1 MGLYNGMNITFGHAI
16 MRDPLPGTPTHPVN
30 QHFSVPTEVLIPGPI
45 ATAAALSHPRRVVY
59 RVPANC
65 RAAAHALSHPGT
77 TLSGFGALSLYGL
90 PTLVDTCDTV
100 LINPKVGRKVLGTS
114 TQPGMVRGSPK
125 PQDVWRVF
133 FNGAVVQLATPAL
146 ATIQALKAIR
156 RGEAVWEV
164 ETVEDDPVF
173 VRAVQ
178 LVDAARRFLAISPE
192 SLILAGHK
200 LIDDRWLASVT
211 SSSSALADSPKE
223 TEMRLILKR
232 LADKHGLTFRE
243 QLPVRRGNRLVTT
256 LDAAL
261 LEPRYGF
268 MYDGIHHWTKQQ
280 RVKDAEINI
289 ELQLLQIRPLRFA
302 TGTLCSIP
310 AVTEDLLRRDGFI

>member
-1 MGLYNGMNITFGHAI
+1 MNITVGHAI
-16 MRDPLPGTPTHPVN
+16 MRDPLPGLPVHPVN
-30 QHFSVPTEVLIPGPI
+30 QYFSVPTDMLIPGPI
-45 ATAAALSHPRRVVY
+45 ATAAATSHPRRVVY
-59 RVPANC
+59 RVPASC

-77 TLSGFGALSLYGL
+77 TLSGFGALALFGL
-90 PTLVDTCDTV
+90 PALVDMCDTV
-100 LINPKVGRKVLGTS
+100 LINPKIGRKVLATS
-114 TQPGMVRGSPK
+114 TRPGMVRGSPK

-133 FNGAVVQLATPAL
+133 FNGEVVQLATPPL
-146 ATIQALKAIR
+146 ATIQALKALR
-156 RGEAVWEV
+156 RGEAGWEV

-178 LVDAARRFLAISPE
+178 LVDAVRRFLGVTPE
-192 SLILAGHK
+192 SLVLAGHK
-200 LIDDRWLASVT
+200 LIDDRWLASVI

-223 TEMRLILKR
+223 TEMRLILAR
-232 LADKHGLTFRE
+232 FAGKHGFTYRE
-243 QLPVRRGNRLVTT
+243 QLPVRKRNRLVTT

-261 LEPRYGF
+261 VEPRYGF

-302 TGTLCSIP
+302 TGTLRSIP
-310 AVTEDLLRRDGFI
+310 AVTEALLRKDGFI

>member
-1 MGLYNGMNITFGHAI
+1 MGLYNGMNITVGHAI
-16 MRDPLPGTPTHPVN
+16 MRDPLPGLPVHPVN
-30 QHFSVPTEVLIPGPI
+30 QYFSVPTDMLIPGPI
-45 ATAAALSHPRRVVY
+45 ATAAATSHPRRVVY
-59 RVPANC
+59 RVPASC

-77 TLSGFGALSLYGL
+77 TLSGFGALALFGL
-90 PTLVDTCDTV
+90 PALVDMCDTV
-100 LINPKVGRKVLGTS
+100 LINPKIGRKVLATS
-114 TQPGMVRGSPK
+114 TRPGMVRGSPK

-133 FNGAVVQLATPAL
+133 FNGEVVQLATPPL
-146 ATIQALKAIR
+146 ATIQALKALR
-156 RGEAVWEV
+156 RGEAGWEV

-178 LVDAARRFLAISPE
+178 LVDAVRRFLGVTPE
-192 SLILAGHK
+192 SLVLAGHK
-200 LIDDRWLASVT
+200 LIDDRWLASVI

-223 TEMRLILKR
+223 TEMRLILAR
-232 LADKHGLTFRE
+232 FAGKHGFTYRE
-243 QLPVRRGNRLVTT
+243 QLPVRKRNRLVTT

-261 LEPRYGF
+261 VEPRYGF

-302 TGTLCSIP
+302 TGTLRSIP
-310 AVTEDLLRRDGFI
+310 AVTEALLRKDGFI

>member
-16 MRDPLPGTPTHPVN
+16 MRDPLPGLPTHPVN
-30 QHFSVPTEVLIPGPI
+30 QHFAVPTDVLIPGPI
-45 ATAAALSHPRRVVY
+45 ATAAAISHPRRVVY

-90 PTLVDTCDTV
+90 PALVDMCDTV
-100 LINPKVGRKVLGTS
+100 LINPKLGRKVLATS
-114 TQPGMVRGSPK
+114 TQPGMVRGNPR

-133 FNGAVVQLATPAL
+133 FNGEVVQLATPAL
-146 ATIQALKAIR
+146 ATIQALKVIR
-156 RGEAVWEV
+156 RGEAAWEV
-164 ETVEDDPVF
+164 ETVEDDPVL

-178 LVDAARRFLAISPE
+178 LVDAVRRFLAVTPDA
-192 SLILAGHK
+192 LVRAGHK
-200 LIDDRWLASVT
+200 LIDDRWLASVI

-223 TEMRLILKR
+223 TEMRLILRR

-243 QLPVRRGNRLVTT
+243 QLPVRRENRLVTT

-261 LEPRYGF
+261 IEPGYGF
-268 MYDGIHHWTKQQ
+268 MYDGIHHWTKKQ

-289 ELQLLQIRPLRFA
+289 ELQLLRVRPLRFA